1 MKQLTFQFEGYQPA
15 SVKETPFSLHVTENV
30 LTIQENV
37 NARVRNLIER
47 CTGAALTHRHA
58 VGGVALMGGMALASG
73 ADSIPQALATLA
85 AFAVAATCLNDLKEK
100 GGEA

>member
-1 MKQLTFQFEGYQPA
+1 MKQLTFQFEGSAP
-15 SVKETPFSLHVTENV
+15 SVSFPTGELGAIKLA
-30 LTIQENV
+30 L
-37 NARVRNLIER
+37 NAIILKLSAAIER

-85 AFAVAATCLNDLKEK
+85 AFAVAAMCLNDLEEK